1 MEIEADHAQLK
12 PNLLWL
18 HMYAFTMGIGVFQT
32 GWVLAG
38 YSGAA
43 HVFAAKFGWSTDEMK
58 TWTSIINVSSIVGAT
73 IGSMAGG
80 LAISIGRRKAG
91 IIWQIPAIIGACICM
106 VENPYCFAVGRFIIG
121 ISAGIY
127 NSVMGKSLDETVPF
141 EVSW

>member
-73 IGSMAGG
+73 IGSCLG
-80 LAISIGRRKAG
+80 S
-91 IIWQIPAIIGACICM
+91 
-106 VENPYCFAVGRFIIG
+106 
-121 ISAGIY
+121 S
-127 NSVMGKSLDETVPF
+127 SLI
-141 EVSW
+141 